1 MNKGCILVIEDD
13 KSIINFLSISLK
25 TKNYKVDV
33 EETGLMGMSL
43 FFTNKPDMILLDLGL
58 PDIDGTEIIK
68 QIRMTSKIPIIVIS
82 ARGQDEEKVEALDL
96 GADDFVTKPFSI
108 NELMARIRVA
118 FRREIPDTVE
128 KSVFE
133 ADDLKI
139 DFEMRQV
146 FVEGKEIHLT
156 PIEYKILL
164 LLVKNAGKVLTHKYL
179 QNEIWGYSEEKEFQS
194 LRVFMANIRK
204 KIEKDTNHP
213 KYIMTEV
220 GVGYRFVAKSN
231 EQ

>member
-25 TKNYKVDV
+25 TNNYKVDV
-33 EETGLMGMSL
+33 AETGLMGMSL

>member
-164 LLVKNAGKVLTHKYL
+164 LLVKNAGKVLTNKYL

>member
-1 MNKGCILVIEDD
+1 MNKGYILVIEDD

-25 TKNYKVDV
+25 TNNYKVDV
-33 EETGLMGMSL
+33 AETGLMGMSL

-96 GADDFVTKPFSI
+96 GADDFVMKPFSI
-108 NELMARIRVA
+108 HELLARIRVA
-118 FRREIPDTVE
+118 FRRGIPDTAVE
-128 KSVFE
+128 NVFE
-133 ADDLKI
+133 ADGLKI

-164 LLVKNAGKVLTHKYL
+164 LLVKNSGKVLTHKYL
-179 QNEIWGYSEEKEFQS
+179 QNEIWGYTEEKEFQS

-220 GVGYRFVAKSN
+220 GVGYRFVAK
-231 EQ
+231 